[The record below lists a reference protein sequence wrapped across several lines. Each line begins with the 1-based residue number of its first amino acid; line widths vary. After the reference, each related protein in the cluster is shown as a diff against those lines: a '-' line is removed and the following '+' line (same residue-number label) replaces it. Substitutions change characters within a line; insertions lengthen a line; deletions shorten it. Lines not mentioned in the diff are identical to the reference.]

1 MGAPRLQQDLV
12 QLHLLHRL
20 GGSQLQGPRQQR
32 LRGRPHRLHPLP
44 RGLHRNLQIGPRTPV
59 QCTDRYN
66 LQTNVR
72 EDFTITEMAPTRAFS
87 WLKEDVKL
95 KRQLKDHI
103 NI

>member
-1 MGAPRLQQDLV
+1 MVGAPRFQQDLV

-32 LRGRPHRLHPLP
+32 LRGRPRHLHPLP
-44 RGLHRNLQIGPRTPV
+44 RGLHRNLQIGTRTPV

-72 EDFTITEMAPTRAFS
+72 EDFTITERAPPG
-87 WLKEDVKL
+87 
-95 KRQLKDHI
+95 
-103 NI
+103 